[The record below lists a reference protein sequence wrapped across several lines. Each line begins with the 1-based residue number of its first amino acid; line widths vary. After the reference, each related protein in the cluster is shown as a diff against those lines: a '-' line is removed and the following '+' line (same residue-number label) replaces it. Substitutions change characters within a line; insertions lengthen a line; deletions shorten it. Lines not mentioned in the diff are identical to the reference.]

1 MRIKQISFFFLLLL
15 FTLSHSLL
23 SQNVAGINY
32 NEKYKFP
39 FSLGLSYQ
47 TYFPFARDN
56 FSSGGEYAFNDFSL
70 TARVPIPVF
79 PVIQPMAQV
88 GIILVEAQ
96 QIGDEQRNHMQFYG
110 NLGAFYSHKFSKQ
123 FEAGADLGF
132 GISYALFPDLDPEGE
147 ARSAMLFNAHGGVS
161 LGLNLSYNFVLDI
174 HPSIKISRTFNDYSY
189 SGDLNTLLNGFAFT
203 IGITAS
209 YRFGEDPDSPKAE
222 VKSIKF
228 DNVKINPLFASMQ
241 SYYVNNPIGIV
252 SIINSEKFPIN
263 DVSITFMQS
272 GYMDNPT
279 VSAEIPELAGGDS
292 SEIDLFATF
301 NDQVFLTE
309 GVKPL
314 TGEVTVKYSA
324 RGREAVQTI
333 PVSYDLHDK
342 EAMVWDDDNKVGAFI
357 TPKDS
362 ALRNYTSYLRQT
374 TRDLVNPGLSETLQI
389 AMQVFYGLT
398 ELGMLYQRDPTSPFE
413 AAQGDTQIVDAV
425 SLPRNTLK
433 RATGDCDD
441 LTVLFCSLLE
451 TAGIETAFITTP
463 GHIYAAFNTKIP
475 AKNYRE
481 IHPSKEMS
489 LNIDGELWVP
499 VEITMIG
506 QTEFLK
512 AWRIGIEE
520 FARYENNPDR
530 RAIFKTNDAQLVY
543 RPVGLLETDLGLQ
556 YGDKTKISSDFYSE
570 IDNLVSQIIDDYSKD
585 ANEKGNKGS
594 YNKLGLICAKFGN
607 FDKAESAFNTA
618 LSLDRNYLPPKI
630 NLGNVF
636 YMKEEYQSALR
647 ILHSAE
653 SDYVNRNRTSSA
665 SYAKVLLNISRSYYE
680 LENYDKAAL
689 FSEKMAAVDPE
700 LGVRYSYLSSSEGT
714 RSADVSASLDIL
726 FIEEE

>member
-1 MRIKQISFFFLLLL
+1 MMRKLIRLFLLFLLLILTINL
-15 FTLSHSLL
+15 F
-23 SQNVAGINY
+23 SQDITDIDF

-47 TYFPFARDN
+47 SYLPINRDN
-56 FSSGGEYAFNDFSL
+56 YSSGEEYVYNDFSI
-70 TARVPIPVF
+70 TARIPIPTM
-79 PVIQPMAQV
+79 PKLQPLAQL
-88 GIILVEAQ
+88 GIVVVEDDNR
-96 QIGDEQRNHMQFYG
+96 ISEYRNHTQFYG
-110 NLGAFYSHKFSKQ
+110 NIGALYIHKFSKLL
-123 FEAGADLGF
+123 EAGAG
-132 GISYALFPDLDPEGE
+132 GSIGATYAYFPDIDPSGDP
-147 ARSAMLFNAHGGVS
+147 RSSWLFNAQAGASV
-161 LGLNLSYNFVLDI
+161 GLNLSYNLNLEINPNLKFTKSFQDYSNSNNLDI
-174 HPSIKISRTFNDYSY
+174 
-189 SGDLNTLLNGFAFT
+189 LLNGFSFN

-222 VKSIKF
+222 INSIKF
-228 DNVKINPLFASMQ
+228 DDVEINPLFASMQ
-241 SYYVNNPIGIV
+241 SFYVNNPIGKV
-252 SIINSEKFPIN
+252 SIRNVEKYPLSDIS
-263 DVSITFMQS
+263 VTFMQS

-279 VSAEIPELAGGDS
+279 VSAEIPLIEGGELKD
-292 SEIDLFATF
+292 IDLFATF

-314 TGEVTVKYSA
+314 TGEVIVKYNT
-324 RGREAVQTI
+324 RGREVSQNI
-333 PVSYDLHDK
+333 SVSYDLHDK
-342 EAMVWDDDNKVGAFI
+342 ESIIWDDDQKVGAFI

-374 TRDLVNPGLSETLQI
+374 TRDMVNPGLSETLQI
-389 AMQVFYGLT
+389 GMQVFYGLT

-413 AAQGDTQIVDAV
+413 AAQENAQIIDAV

-463 GHIYAAFNTKIP
+463 GHIYAAFNTKI
-475 AKNYRE
+475 AARDYKE
-481 IHPSKEMS
+481 IHPSKDMS
-489 LNIDGELWVP
+489 MNIDGNLWIP

-506 QTEFLK
+506 QTDFLK

-520 FARYENNPDR
+520 FARYENDPDR
-530 RAIFKTNDAQLVY
+530 RAIFKTNDAQLIY

-556 YGDKTKISSDFYSE
+556 YGDKTQIINEFDAE
-570 IDNLVSQIIDDYSKD
+570 VDNLVSQIIEDYASE
-585 ANEKGNKGS
+585 ANSKGNKGS
-594 YNKLGLICAKFGN
+594 YNKLGLISAKFGN

-636 YMKEEYQSALR
+636 YMKEEYQNALR

-653 SDYVNRNRTSSA
+653 NDYIDRNRTSSS

-689 FSEKMAAVDPE
+689 YSDKMAEVDPE
-700 LGVRYSYLSSSEGT
+700 LGSKYSYLSNSDGT
-714 RSADVSASLDIL
+714 RSADVSATLDIL